1 MPNRVLKDSIKRSAQ
16 VDSLT
21 WFEEVVFYRLLVTA
35 DDFGCMDGRPL
46 LLKSELFPI
55 KEGVTKKAVEDA
67 INRLTSVGLLQ
78 KYEVSG
84 MPYVCFPKWEMHQRI
99 RTKHR
104 KYPAPPEWSEALDSS
119 LQQIAADCGR
129 LPPESESERESESN
143 PNPKENPNARAART
157 PFRPPTV
164 EEVET
169 YCQERQNGVDAS
181 RFVDFY
187 ASKGWKVGSSP
198 MKDWRAAVRTWE
210 RRQYEGQG
218 RPSQG
223 APGSARFANL
233 ARLYQEL
240 GDDE

>member
-67 INRLTSVGLLQ
+67 INRLASVGLLQ

-84 MPYVCFPKWEMHQRI
+84 MPYVCFPKWELHQRI

-104 KYPAPPEWSEALDSS
+104 KYPAPPEWSKALDSN
-119 LQQIAADCGR
+119 LPQIAADCGR
-129 LPPESESERESESN
+129 LPPESEIESESN

-187 ASKGWKVGSSP
+187 ASKGWKIGSSP

-210 RRQYEGQG
+210 RRESKTQDK
-218 RPSQG
+218 S
-223 APGSARFANL
+223 APMETNRFANL
-233 ARLYQEL
+233 ERLYRQFG
-240 GDDE
+240 GDQ

>member
-67 INRLTSVGLLQ
+67 INRLASVGLLQ

-104 KYPAPPEWSEALDSS
+104 KYPAPPEWSEALDSN

-129 LPPESESERESESN
+129 LPPESEIESESN

-157 PFRPPTV
+157 TFRPPTV
-164 EEVET
+164 DEVEA
-169 YCQERQNGVDAS
+169 YCQKRQNGVDAS

-187 ASKGWKVGSSP
+187 ASKGWKIGSSP

-210 RRQYEGQG
+210 RRESKTQDK
-218 RPSQG
+218 S
-223 APGSARFANL
+223 APMETNRFANL
-233 ARLYQEL
+233 ERLYRQFG
-240 GDDE
+240 GDQ

>member
-67 INRLTSVGLLQ
+67 INRLASVGLLQ

-104 KYPAPPEWSEALDSS
+104 KYPAPPEGHEALDSN
-119 LQQIAADCGR
+119 LQQIAADCRR

-143 PNPKENPNARAART
+143 PNPKENMRVPRLS
-157 PFRPPTV
+157 FKPPTV
-164 EEVET
+164 GEVEE
-169 YCQERQNGVDAS
+169 YCRERGNNVNPAN
-181 RFVDFY
+181 FVDFY
-187 ASKGWKVGSSP
+187 ESKGWKVGNSP

-210 RRQYEGQG
+210 RRESKTQEKF
-218 RPSQG
+218 
-223 APGSARFANL
+223 APTGENRFANL
-233 ARLYQEL
+233 ERLYQQFG
-240 GDDE
+240 GDQ

>member
-67 INRLTSVGLLQ
+67 INRLASVGLLQ

-104 KYPAPPEWSEALDSS
+104 KYPAPPEWSEALDSN
-119 LQQIAADCGR
+119 LQQIAADCRR
-129 LPPESESERESESN
+129 LPPESEIESESN

-164 EEVET
+164 DEVEA
-169 YCQERQNGVDAS
+169 YCQKRQNGVDAS

-187 ASKGWKVGSSP
+187 ASKGWKIGNSP

-210 RRQYEGQG
+210 RRESEQQG
-218 RPSQG
+218 KSAPSG
-223 APGSARFANL
+223 ANRFANL
-233 ARLYQEL
+233 ERLYKQFGGEP
-240 GDDE
+240 

>member
-67 INRLTSVGLLQ
+67 INRLASVGLLQ

-104 KYPAPPEWSEALDSS
+104 KYPAPPEWSEALDSN
-119 LQQIAADCGR
+119 LQQIAADCRR
-129 LPPESESERESESN
+129 LPPESEIESESN

-187 ASKGWKVGSSP
+187 ASKGWKIGNSP

-210 RRQYEGQG
+210 RRESEQQG
-218 RPSQG
+218 KSAPSG
-223 APGSARFANL
+223 ANRFANL
-233 ARLYQEL
+233 ERLYKQFGGEP
-240 GDDE
+240 

>member
-67 INRLTSVGLLQ
+67 INRLASVGLLQ

-84 MPYVCFPKWEMHQRI
+84 MPYVCFPKWELHQRI

-104 KYPAPPEWSEALDSS
+104 KYPAPPEWSEALDSN

-129 LPPESESERESESN
+129 LPPESEIESESN

-157 PFRPPTV
+157 LFRPPTV

-187 ASKGWKVGSSP
+187 ASKGWKIGSSP

-210 RRQYEGQG
+210 RRESKTQDK
-218 RPSQG
+218 S
-223 APGSARFANL
+223 APMETNRFANL
-233 ARLYQEL
+233 ERLYRQFG
-240 GDDE
+240 GDQ

>member
-67 INRLTSVGLLQ
+67 INRLASVGLLQ

-84 MPYVCFPKWEMHQRI
+84 MPYVCFPKWELHQRI

-104 KYPAPPEWSEALDSS
+104 KYPAPPEGHEALDSN
-119 LQQIAADCGR
+119 LPQIAADCR
-129 LPPESESERESESN
+129 LN
-143 PNPKENPNARAART
+143 PNPKENPNPNPNPKENMRVPRAS
-157 PFRPPTV
+157 FKPPTV
-164 EEVET
+164 GEVEE
-169 YCQERQNGVDAS
+169 YCQERGNSVNAAN
-181 RFVDFY
+181 FVDFY
-187 ASKGWKVGSSP
+187 ASKGWKIGNSP

-210 RRQYEGQG
+210 RRESEQQG
-218 RPSQG
+218 KSAPSG
-223 APGSARFANL
+223 ANRFANL
-233 ARLYQEL
+233 ERLYKQFGGEP
-240 GDDE
+240 